1 MFNDDLRKAIAG
13 ECRIEG
19 ALKATVGSCDN

>member
-1 MFNDDLRKAIAG
+1 MFNDYLRKAIAA

>member
-1 MFNDDLRKAIAG
+1 MFNDDLKKAIAA

-19 ALKATVGSCDN
+19 ALKAAVGSCDN